1 MIRSCR
7 ISLGPLKR
15 WLVQQGQP
23 KYSEQYRLRVWQ
35 EEKAELDTVRGGL
48 VAYVQEALDD
58 ARRMMRCGLSDS
70 LSPFDDDVPD
80 PDPAANYPAALH
92 RNTLKGYFGE
102 TLAGLVVEHF
112 GAFGNDDWH
121 VPAFL
126 FRMHDVELR
135 HLGIINEHL
144 WSGKVRDPDAKSQ
157 IRPGRTGDDAVAF
170 RINDEGKITHVLT
183 LEAKCLAKNNVTK
196 IRKAFRNLSAER
208 PRRGNSVW
216 EVSYILSQY
225 QTPQAK
231 EWKRRLLSFYKEDHR
246 HAEHLDG
253 FAYAVGKRPKKPQ
266 KRNSWLRPGAPP
278 RDYTGGRRLEAMEF
292 QFTDLKRLIDLLYR
306 TPPNG

>member
-7 ISLGPLKR
+7 ISLGSLKR

-23 KYSEQYRLRVWQ
+23 KYSGQYRLRVWQ
-35 EEKAELDTVRGGL
+35 EDNAELDTVRGAL

-58 ARRMMRCGLSDS
+58 ARRNMRCGLSDT
-70 LSPFDDDVPD
+70 LSPFNDDVPD
-80 PDPAANYPAALH
+80 PDPAANYPAAFH
-92 RNTLKGYFGE
+92 RNTLQGYFGE

-135 HLGIINEHL
+135 RLGLINEHL
-144 WSGKVRDPDAKSQ
+144 SDGKDRDPDAKSE
-157 IRPGRTGDDAVAF
+157 IRPGRTGDDALAF
-170 RINDEGKITHVLT
+170 RINEEGKITHVLT
-183 LEAKCLAKNNVTK
+183 LEAKCLATNNVTK
-196 IRKAFRNLSAER
+196 IREAFLKLSAER
-208 PRRGNSVW
+208 PRRGTSVSD
-216 EVSYILSQY
+216 VRNILSQY

-231 EWKRRLLSFYKEDHR
+231 EWQRRLLSFYMEDHR

-253 FAYAVGKRPKKPQ
+253 FAYAVGKRPKKSP
-266 KRNSWLRPGAPP
+266 KRNSWLCPSAPP
-278 RDYTGGRRLEAMEF
+278 ADYTGGRRLEAMEF
-292 QFTDLKRLIDLLYR
+292 QFADLKRLIDLLYR